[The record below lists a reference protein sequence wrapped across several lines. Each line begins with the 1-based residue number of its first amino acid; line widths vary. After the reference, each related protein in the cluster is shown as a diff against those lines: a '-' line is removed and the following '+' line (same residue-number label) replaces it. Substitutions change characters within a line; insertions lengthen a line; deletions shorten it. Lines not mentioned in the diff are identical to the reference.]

1 MVLNNKAQ
9 MFSVWFPSDFF
20 YQEVTEKWTPFVEK
34 MKLPYTNVVDF
45 MNAQIE
51 SISYPSIEIG
61 SAKQQQGQF
70 EIEYTS
76 AKELEAIVPKDF
88 TLTMK
93 LTESYLSY
101 FIMYDQIKWYLE
113 YRKKYTGHVVF
124 MNDINLSFL
133 SESGLGLVNFVYRY
147 VIPKTL
153 GEINLSY
160 AAQAVTN
167 NTFTIGLH
175 YNRMDIY

>member
-1 MVLNNKAQ
+1 

-20 YQEVTEKWTPFVEK
+20 YKEVEEKWTPFVEK
-34 MKLPYTNVVDF
+34 MKLPYTNLVDF
-45 MNAQIE
+45 MNMQIE
-51 SISYPSIEIG
+51 QISYPSIDIG

-88 TLTMK
+88 TITMK

-113 YRKKYTGHVVF
+113 
-124 MNDINLSFL
+124 
-133 SESGLGLVNFVYRY
+133 
-147 VIPKTL
+147 
-153 GEINLSY
+153 
-160 AAQAVTN
+160 
-167 NTFTIGLH
+167 
-175 YNRMDIY
+175 